1 MAFVTLKENGEREFT
16 FARKPGADMMLKEED
31 VKESDIMDSVMIH
44 AGSCSLSAQPVASAT
59 VKAMRLAHTSGKLVS
74 FDVNYRNLM
83 WNDDAGACAGAVF
96 DVLKYVDLLKI
107 SEEEVD
113 ILGGTEAIPQLMRD
127 NEIALVVETLGSD
140 GARAWFGDESTKI
153 PGRKT
158 KDAILQ
164 ADQVFFV
171 GVGRVMLSLQSI
183 CKRLAHLG
191 IRAHYVGE
199 ITEPAITE
207 KDLLIVGSGSGA
219 SLFPLGIAKKA
230 RAAANCRIV
239 HIGSNPNSEMKDIA
253 DFMVRIPVRTKL
265 YLEDEI
271 DSCQPMTTLFDQSLL
286 LLGDTLAK
294 MIIEEQSLDMKGL
307 WKYHAN
313 LE

>member
-1 MAFVTLKENGEREFT
+1 MSSFSKQYQDTCADVRDELRRTL
-16 FARKPGADMMLKEED
+16 
-31 VKESDIMDSVMIH
+31 DSID
-44 AGSCSLSAQPVASAT
+44 PAS
-59 VKAMRLAHTSGKLVS
+59 VERLA
-74 FDVNYRNLM
+74 
-83 WNDDAGACAGAVF
+83 
-96 DVLKYVDLLKI
+96 
-107 SEEEVD
+107 
-113 ILGGTEAIPQLMRD
+113 Q
-127 NEIALVVETLGSD
+127 
-140 GARAWFGDESTKI
+140 
-153 PGRKT
+153 
-158 KDAILQ
+158 AILE

-171 GVGRVMLSLQSI
+171 GVGRVLLSLQCV

-230 RAAANCRIV
+230 RSAVGCRIV

-253 DFMVRIPVRTKL
+253 DFMVRIPVRTKF

-271 DSCQPMTTLFDQSLL
+271 DSCQIMTSLFEQAVLL
-286 LLGDTLAK
+286 VGDVLAK
-294 MIIEEQSLDMKGL
+294 MIVERRQLDMKSL
-307 WKYHAN
+307 WQYHAN